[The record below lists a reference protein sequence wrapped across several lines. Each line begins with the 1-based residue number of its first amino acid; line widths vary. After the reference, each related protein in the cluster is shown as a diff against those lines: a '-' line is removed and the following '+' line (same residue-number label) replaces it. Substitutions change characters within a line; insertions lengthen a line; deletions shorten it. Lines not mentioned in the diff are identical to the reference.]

1 LSFNIFSHLLYKF
14 TICQLGFKRKI
25 YSLKDASNSSILNEK
40 LVREYEILKAQ
51 AIDLNST
58 LTKFTK
64 GNENLYIITGNQRYV
79 FEKSGLGYNPKR
91 NEKLYSTF
99 FVRASTSST
108 SYLSCCRNSFHEK
121 YCMHKIISTGTK
133 HIWMLKSTF
142 TNLNK
147 LMRLWIPKSICW
159 DFSL

>member
-1 LSFNIFSHLLYKF
+1 
-14 TICQLGFKRKI
+14 QI

-40 LVREYEILKAQ
+40 LVREYKILKAQ

-64 GNENLYIITGNQRYV
+64 ENENLYIIIGNQRC
-79 FEKSGLGYNPKR
+79 K

-99 FVRASTSST
+99 FVRAPTSST
-108 SYLSCCRNSFHEK
+108 SCLSCGRNSFHEK
-121 YCMHKIISTGTK
+121 YCTHRIISTRTK

-142 TNLNK
+142 TNPNK
-147 LMRLWIPKSICW
+147 LMRLWIPKSIC
-159 DFSL
+159 